1 MKDTVRKI
9 TLVARF
15 EFWTTMRRRSV
26 LFVMFG
32 LPLIVA
38 LIFATINWLA
48 QPEEESLI
56 PGAGTASSALG
67 RLVQDEP
74 EPDIPAGLVDL
85 SGDLRDLPPSAEQFF
100 MRLESSEA
108 AERAYKAGEI
118 RSYYVIP
125 ADYTE
130 GGQIHYYAKHLTSM
144 RRSAEENFL
153 FRAVAANHVADENVL
168 RRLVDPADFR
178 EVNLAPAQEREGS
191 EDVNFLAGIG
201 VALLFFTTVIGAA
214 GFLLQSLGREK
225 QNRVMEILLSSTRPV
240 EILAGK
246 IIGLGAIGF
255 VQLAIWSALALTA
268 LGRSDTISLGA
279 FSLPPLSAG
288 DWLMIVAH
296 YFAGYFVYASLF
308 ASLGAIAPN
317 PKESS
322 QYTFVL
328 MLPTLVPV
336 WLGNVF
342 WSAPNGAVSLFLSLF
357 PLTSPVAMPMR
368 LSVAVVPARQLI
380 LSLVL
385 ALLTGL
391 ATIYVATRFFRSRIL
406 LSGRGLSVR
415 LIWETLRGA

>member
-1 MKDTVRKI
+1 MKETFRKI
-9 TLVARF
+9 ALIARF

-32 LPLIVA
+32 LPIIVV
-38 LIFATINWLA
+38 LLFAAINWLT

-56 PGAGTASSALG
+56 PGAGAASNALG
-67 RLVQDEP
+67 RLVQGEP
-74 EPDIPAGLVDL
+74 EPSNSTGLVDL
-85 SGDLRDLPPSAEQFF
+85 AGDLGDLPPTAENFF
-100 MRLESSEA
+100 TPLKSVEA
-108 AERAYKAGEI
+108 AERAYEAGEI
-118 RSYYVIP
+118 SSYYVVP
-125 ADYTE
+125 ADYLQ
-130 GGQIHYYAKHLTSM
+130 GGQIRYYAKNLTSM

-153 FRAVAANHVADENVL
+153 FRAIAAHYVGDDAV
-168 RRLVDPADFR
+168 RQRLVDPGDYR
-178 EVNLAPAQEREGS
+178 EINLAPVQEREGS
-191 EDVNFLAGIG
+191 EGVNFLVGIG
-201 VALLFFTTVIGAA
+201 VALLFFSTVIGAA

-255 VQLAIWSALALTA
+255 VQLAIWSVLALAT
-268 LGRSDTISLGA
+268 LGRSETISLGTL
-279 FSLPPLSAG
+279 SLPALSAS

-296 YFAGYFVYASLF
+296 FLAGYFVYASLF

-336 WLGNVF
+336 WLGNIF
-342 WSAPNGAVSLFLSLF
+342 WSAPHSTTSVFLSLF

-368 LSVAVVPARQLI
+368 LSVAVVPLQQLI
-380 LSLVL
+380 LSLAF

-391 ATIYVATRFFRSRIL
+391 AAIYLATRFFRSRIL
-406 LSGRGLSVR
+406 LSGRTLSPG
-415 LIWETLRGA
+415 LIWDTLRGA